1 MPTVLVKALTP
12 NEKDQSF
19 AVNSEG
25 LIYDEL
31 ENQGCILPH
40 GCLAGSCGSC
50 RIEMI
55 SGAENLSVPSR
66 VEQNTIDA
74 LSSSHPNK
82 VIRLACRARVLGDIE
97 IAVLT
102 RSN

>member
-1 MPTVLVKALTP
+1 MPTVLVKAPSP

-19 AVNSEG
+19 AVKSEG
-25 LIYDEL
+25 LIFDEL

-50 RIEMI
+50 RIEII
-55 SGAENLSVPSR
+55 SGAENLSAASR

-74 LSSSHPNK
+74 LSSTHPNK
-82 VIRLACRARVLGDIE
+82 VIRLACRARVIGDIE
-97 IAVLT
+97 IAVLKK
-102 RSN
+102 